1 MQFAEVVGQRS
12 VVDSLLRMVSS
23 ERIPHALLFLGPEGC
38 GKLTLALALARYL
51 LCERPSAGD
60 CCNECS
66 ACLKTGKWI
75 HPDLHFSIPTV
86 GPKATSEAFLIHWR
100 QALAENPYQ
109 NVNQWL
115 QRIGAENKQG
125 NITKEECVNIV
136 RKLSLKTVE
145 GRYKILIMW
154 LPEYLGKEG
163 NRLLKLIEEPP
174 ADTFFFLVAE
184 RQELI
189 LNTIL
194 SRCQLVHVQPLPD
207 ELVAEAVQAYRPLSA
222 AQAQTVAY
230 LADGNLNEARNL
242 VDQAES
248 DQSDRFLDWLRKC
261 YVGKAPALMEWVESF
276 AAVGRENQKHL
287 LRYGLHFLREL
298 VLLKATG
305 REEVRLR
312 PAERETATRLQALV
326 ELDQLERIINLLSDC
341 AYHVER
347 NAHPKVLFLDASIRI
362 HHIFQRSGVP
372 AGSS

>member
-1 MQFAEVVGQRS
+1 M
-12 VVDSLLRMVSS
+12 
-23 ERIPHALLFLGPEGC
+23 
-38 GKLTLALALARYL
+38 
-51 LCERPSAGD
+51 
-60 CCNECS
+60 
-66 ACLKTGKWI
+66 
-75 HPDLHFSIPTV
+75 
-86 GPKATSEAFLIHWR
+86 
-100 QALAENPYQ
+100 
-109 NVNQWL
+109 
-115 QRIGAENKQG
+115 
-125 NITKEECVNIV
+125 
-136 RKLSLKTVE
+136 
-145 GRYKILIMW
+145 
-154 LPEYLGKEG
+154 
-163 NRLLKLIEEPP
+163 
-174 ADTFFFLVAE
+174 
-184 RQELI
+184 
-189 LNTIL
+189 
-194 SRCQLVHVQPLPD
+194 
-207 ELVAEAVQAYRPLSA
+207 
-222 AQAQTVAY
+222 
-230 LADGNLNEARNL
+230 NEARNL

>member
-86 GPKATSEAFLIHWR
+86 GPKATSEAFLTHWR

-222 AQAQTVAY
+222 AQA
-230 LADGNLNEARNL
+230 
-242 VDQAES
+242 
-248 DQSDRFLDWLRKC
+248 
-261 YVGKAPALMEWVESF
+261 
-276 AAVGRENQKHL
+276 
-287 LRYGLHFLREL
+287 
-298 VLLKATG
+298 
-305 REEVRLR
+305 
-312 PAERETATRLQALV
+312 
-326 ELDQLERIINLLSDC
+326 
-341 AYHVER
+341 
-347 NAHPKVLFLDASIRI
+347 
-362 HHIFQRSGVP
+362 
-372 AGSS
+372 